1 MSQHRILIVDDQADI
16 RRLVR
21 FALQD
26 GDFALFEAANGELAL
41 RIAQVARPD
50 LVVLDQ
56 HMPGQLDGLQVL
68 QALRA
73 NAAHAHALVIMLT
86 ANSEATYRQAAAEAG
101 VNYFLAKPFAPAKL
115 RQLVEVMLRAA
126 PPSAEQ

>member
-1 MSQHRILIVDDQADI
+1 MPQRRILIVDDHADI

-56 HMPGQLDGLQVL
+56 QMPGSLDGLQVC

-73 NAAHAHALVIMLT
+73 DAAHAHALVIMLT
-86 ANSEATYRQAAAEAG
+86 ANSEAADRQAAVDAG
-101 VNYFLAKPFAPAKL
+101 VNYFLTKPFAPAKL

-126 PPSAEQ
+126 PPSTAQ